1 MTRTRTRT
9 PSEIKW
15 LANELAAAKGELER
29 IDEELVRL
37 RARRKRLKAVYAS
50 LSAVSALAEAPGLE
64 HAVPAVRAHPARGG
78 RGTIVDFFRMTLR
91 AAYPRPVDTRRM
103 TELAIEH
110 FGLEFATPQQRNRF
124 RKATVSHTL
133 LRLVI
138 AGQAERLHDFK
149 AMPNSP
155 GLWRWKVDQPSI
167 VELLAM
173 DPERMEAAG
182 GDPWP

>member
-1 MTRTRTRT
+1 MSATRTRT

-15 LANELAAAKGELER
+15 LANELAATKGELER
-29 IDEELVRL
+29 IDEELARL

-50 LSAVSALAEAPGLE
+50 LSRVSAVAEAPGLE
-64 HAVPAVRAHPARGG
+64 NAVPTVRAHPSRGG
-78 RGTIVDFFRMTLR
+78 RGTIVDFFRATLQG
-91 AAYPRPVDTRRM
+91 AYPRPVDTRQM

-110 FGLEFATPQQRNRF
+110 FGLHFATPQQRNRF

-138 AGQAERLHDFK
+138 AGQAERLHDVK
-149 AMPNSP
+149 TMPNSP

-173 DPERMEAAG
+173 DPERVEAAG
-182 GDPWP
+182 DDPWP